1 MINTVELSG
10 LFSGYSVTPTGLVLS
25 HKGLKPRILKVDY
38 SNKGYARVSLTVGG
52 LSKRFYVHRLVGFA
66 FLNLD
71 IFDSKSQI
79 NHKDGIKSN
88 NQIDNLEI
96 MNSSENHKH
105 AYRTLLRKSSVP
117 KGCNSKLAFTYLV
130 THPDGRTETIRGL
143 NDFCKN
149 SNLSPT
155 KLSEVSRGL
164 RNHHKNFKA
173 ERINHV

>member
-1 MINTVELSG
+1 MINTVNLSG
-10 LFSGYSVTPTGLVLS
+10 SFSGYSVTSDGLVIS

-38 SNKGYARVSLTVGG
+38 SNKGYAKVSLTVDG
-52 LSKRFYVHRLVGFA
+52 LSRRFYVHRLVGFA

-88 NQIDNLEI
+88 NSMDNLEI
-96 MNSSENHKH
+96 VNSSENHKH
-105 AYRTLLRKSSVP
+105 AYRVLLRQPSVP
-117 KGCNSKLAFTYLV
+117 KGDTSKLAFTYLV
-130 THPDGRTETIRGL
+130 TRPDGSIETIRGL
-143 NDFCKN
+143 NAFCKN
-149 SNLSPT
+149 NNLSPT

-164 RNHHKNFKA
+164 RNPHKNFKA